1 MTTKARAGMEELA
14 QRVQATL
21 NLATKKEAAD
31 LANVLVSC
39 LETTLVDH
47 LAEDGYSIKLGGF
60 GKFMLHHRPSKR
72 RKIGFSVET
81 REIPLKC
88 KVKFVGLGKLRKL
101 AVAS

>member
-1 MTTKARAGMEELA
+1 LTTKARAEMEELA
-14 QRVQATL
+14 LRVQATL
-21 NLATKKEAAD
+21 SLATKAQAQS
-31 LANVLVSC
+31 LLNIIVSC
-39 LETTLVDH
+39 LENTLVDH
-47 LAEDGYSIKLGGF
+47 LAKDGYSIKLGGF